1 MASSA
6 KSAVRPEWV
15 GRSPDPRGGPF
26 SETPEIRLRKIYG
39 VLFESA
45 PDAMM
50 VSDGVGRI
58 LELNA
63 EAERMFGYSREE
75 LIGQKI
81 ETLMPPRHRDAHRNH
96 RDVYQAD
103 PTYRPMSR
111 GQAIVALSKNG
122 AEFPVEISLSPIST
136 DGGMLFY
143 AIIRDISE
151 RVVAQQLARRLRFE
165 QTVAGLS
172 ARFINLPPDRV
183 DSEITSGLE
192 VLVEALGTD
201 RASLGQFDSATGDLV
216 ITHDWAR
223 PGIPPFGERLV
234 KGVLPWLEA
243 RISRGEIAVLGTPE
257 DLPPEA
263 IHEREYARLSGV
275 KSTLAVP
282 FRVAGKIVGAIST
295 GALGKSRCWD
305 DYLVS
310 RVKDVA
316 DIFANALS
324 RKWADEEL
332 QKAVGQIRE
341 LKDRL
346 QRENVYL
353 QEEIRLDHSDAEVI
367 GSSAV
372 IRTVL
377 KKAEQVA
384 PTDSAVLILGETG
397 TGKELVART
406 IHELSHRRG
415 HAMVKVNCA
424 ALPATLIESELF
436 GREKGAYT
444 GALAREI
451 GRFELADK
459 STLFLDEI
467 GELPLE
473 LQPKLLRVLQE
484 GAFERLGS
492 SKTVHV
498 DVRVIAATNRN
509 LVTMMKEGKFRQDL
523 FYRLSV
529 FPISIPPL
537 REHPDDIPAL
547 TWHILNDVGK
557 RMGRKIRGVHPS
569 TIDSFQEYSWPGNV
583 RELRNVIE
591 RNLIVSR
598 EPIFRAEIMDAET
611 ISYPKLGRLA
621 EMELDHMRN
630 VLQATRWRVRG
641 QGGAA
646 EILGLK
652 PTTLEARMKKMGL
665 NRRS

>member
-1 MASSA
+1 MTSSA
-6 KSAVRPEWV
+6 NSAVRRHLV
-15 GRSPDPRGGPF
+15 GPNSDPKEGATA
-26 SETPEIRLRKIYG
+26 ETQEIRLQKIIG
-39 VLFESA
+39 VLFEAA

-50 VSDGVGRI
+50 VTDRDGRI

-63 EAERMFGYSREE
+63 EAEKTFGYSREE

-81 ETLMPPRHRDAHRNH
+81 ETLIPQRLRDAHRNH
-96 RDVYQAD
+96 RDAYQAD

-111 GQAIVALSKNG
+111 GQAIVAQRKNG
-122 AEFPVEISLSPIST
+122 TEFPVEISLSPVPIDS
-136 DGGMLFY
+136 GMLFY

-151 RVVAQQLARRLRFE
+151 RVAALQLGRRLKFE

-172 ARFINLPPDRV
+172 ARFINVPTDRV
-183 DSEITSGLE
+183 DTEITSGLE
-192 VLVEALGTD
+192 VLVEALDTD
-201 RASLGQFDSATGDLV
+201 RASLAQFDPATGDLV
-216 ITHDWAR
+216 VTHNWTR
-223 PGIPPFGERLV
+223 PGVPPFGERLV
-234 KGVLPWLEA
+234 KGTLPWFEA
-243 RISRGEIAVLGTPE
+243 RISSGEIIVLETPE

-263 IHEREYARLSGV
+263 IRECEYARLSGI

-282 FRVAGKIVGAIST
+282 FRVAGQVVGGIST
-295 GALGKSRCWD
+295 GTFRRSHCWD

-310 RVKDVA
+310 RVKDTA

-324 RKWADEEL
+324 RKWADEVL
-332 QKAVGQIRE
+332 QKALSQIRE

-346 QRENVYL
+346 ERENVYL
-353 QEEIRLDHSDAEVI
+353 QEEIRLDHSHAEVI
-367 GSSAV
+367 GSSAE
-372 IRTVL
+372 IRNVL

-384 PTDSAVLILGETG
+384 PTDSTVLILGETG
-397 TGKELVART
+397 TGKELVARA
-406 IHELSHRRG
+406 IHDLSHRKG

-424 ALPATLIESELF
+424 ALPSTLIESELF

-451 GRFELADK
+451 GRFEVADRA
-459 STLFLDEI
+459 TLFLDEI

-484 GAFERLGS
+484 GSFERLGS

-498 DVRVIAATNRN
+498 DVRVIAATNRD
-509 LVTMMKEGKFRQDL
+509 LVTMMKEGTFRQDL

-537 REHPDDIPAL
+537 RQHPDDIPAL
-547 TWHILNDVGK
+547 TWHILSDLAR
-557 RMGRKIRGVHPS
+557 RMGRQIRGVHPS
-569 TIDSFQEYSWPGNV
+569 TIDSFRKYSWPGNV
-583 RELRNVIE
+583 RELRNLIE
-591 RNLIVSR
+591 RNLILSA
-598 EPIFRAEIMDAET
+598 EPVFRAEIADVEEMCD
-611 ISYPKLGRLA
+611 PKLRRLD
-621 EMELDHMRN
+621 EMEIDHLRT

-665 NRRS
+665 SRRS

>member
-1 MASSA
+1 MDALEA
-6 KSAVRPEWV
+6 PE
-15 GRSPDPRGGPF
+15 
-26 SETPEIRLRKIYG
+26 TRLQKVHG

-50 VSDGVGRI
+50 VSDRDGRI

-63 EAERMFGYSREE
+63 EAEKTFGYSREE
-75 LIGQKI
+75 LIGQSI
-81 ETLMPPRHRDAHRNH
+81 EILIPARLRDAHRRH
-96 RDVYQAD
+96 RDTYRAQ
-103 PTYRPMSR
+103 PIYRPMSR
-111 GQAIVALSKNG
+111 GQAIVALRSDG
-122 AEFPVEISLSPIST
+122 SEFPVEISLSPVAIE
-136 DGGMLFY
+136 GGMLFY

-151 RVVAQQLARRLRFE
+151 RVAAVQLAERLKFE
-165 QTVAGLS
+165 QTVTGLS
-172 ARFINLPPDRV
+172 ARFINLPPDQV

-192 VLVEALGTD
+192 VLVEALDTD
-201 RASLGQFDSATGDLV
+201 RGSLGEFDPPTGDLV
-216 ITHDWAR
+216 ITHNWAR
-223 PGIPPFGERLV
+223 PGIPPFRERLV

-243 RISRGEIAVLGTPE
+243 RLLRGEVAALETPE

-263 IHEREYARLSGV
+263 IREREYARLTGV

-282 FRVAGKIVGAIST
+282 FRVAGKVVGAIST
-295 GALGKSRCWD
+295 GAFRKSHRWD

-310 RVKDVA
+310 RVRDIA

-332 QKAVGQIRE
+332 QKAIGKIRE

-346 QRENVYL
+346 ERENVYL
-353 QEEIRLDHSDAEVI
+353 QEEIRLDHSHAQVI
-367 GSSAV
+367 GSSAA
-372 IRTVL
+372 IRNVL

-384 PTDSAVLILGETG
+384 LTDSAVLILGETG

-406 IHELSHRRG
+406 IHELSHRKG

-424 ALPATLIESELF
+424 ALPSTLIESELF

-492 SKTVHV
+492 SRTMHV

-509 LVTMMKEGKFRQDL
+509 LFTMMKEGKFRQDL

-529 FPISIPPL
+529 FPISVPPL
-537 REHPDDIPAL
+537 RERPDDIPAL
-547 TWHILNDVGK
+547 TWHILDDLGR
-557 RMGRKIRGVHPS
+557 RMGRQVRGVHPS
-569 TIDSFQEYSWPGNV
+569 TIESFRKYTWPGNV

-591 RNLIVSR
+591 RNLILNG
-598 EPIFRAEIMDAET
+598 EPVFHAEIVDLEEIADSKMQ
-611 ISYPKLGRLA
+611 RLDV
-621 EMELDHMRN
+621 MELDHLRN

-641 QGGAA
+641 HGGAA

-665 NRRS
+665 SRRRSAPP

>member
-1 MASSA
+1 MTGSSTTPVVPDSIDTESDRSQIA
-6 KSAVRPEWV
+6 APRTPRKQIHTLYSA
-15 GRSPDPRGGPF
+15 
-26 SETPEIRLRKIYG
+26 
-39 VLFESA
+39 LFEMA
-45 PDAMM
+45 PDAMV
-50 VSDGVGRI
+50 VSDCAGCI
-58 LELNA
+58 LQLNG
-63 EAERMFGYSREE
+63 EAERQFGFSRDE

-81 ETLMPPRHRDAHRNH
+81 DRLIPGRFRETHEGQRDG
-96 RDVYQAD
+96 YQSA
-103 PTYRPMSR
+103 PMYRPMSR
-111 GQAIVALSKNG
+111 GQSIVALRKDG
-122 AEFPVEISLSPIST
+122 TEFPVEISWNPVPTENGL
-136 DGGMLFY
+136 LFY

-151 RVVAQQLARRLRFE
+151 RAVASELVKRLKFE

-172 ARFINLPPDRV
+172 SRFINLPPDRV
-183 DSEITSGLE
+183 DKEINFGLE
-192 VLVEALGTD
+192 VLVEALDTD
-201 RASLGQFDSATGDLV
+201 RASLAQFDPATGDLV
-216 ITHDWAR
+216 VTHNWAR
-223 PGIPPFGERLV
+223 PGIPPFKDRLV
-234 KGVLPWLEA
+234 KGTLPWFEEQMSAGRVLALET
-243 RISRGEIAVLGTPE
+243 ED

-263 IHEREYARLSGV
+263 VHEREYGRLTGI

-282 FRVAGKIVGAIST
+282 FRVAGKVVGGIST
-295 GALGKSRCWD
+295 GAFRQNHRWD

-332 QKAVGQIRE
+332 QNAISQIRE

-346 QRENVYL
+346 ERENVYL
-353 QEEIRLDHSDAEVI
+353 QEEIRLDHSHAEVI
-367 GSSAV
+367 GNSPA
-372 IRTVL
+372 IRNVL

-384 PTDSAVLILGETG
+384 RTDSAVIIFGETG

-406 IHELSHRRG
+406 IHDLSQRKG
-415 HAMVKVNCA
+415 HMMVKVNCA
-424 ALPATLIESELF
+424 ALPSTLIESELF

-484 GAFERLGS
+484 GSFERLGS

-509 LVTMMKEGKFRQDL
+509 LATMMKEGKFRQDL
-523 FYRLSV
+523 FYRLNV
-529 FPISIPPL
+529 FPVSLPPL
-537 REHPDDIPAL
+537 RERPADIPAL
-547 TWHILNDVGK
+547 TWHILNDLGR
-557 RMGRKIRGVHPS
+557 RMGRQIRGIHPA
-569 TIDSFQEYSWPGNV
+569 TMESFQSYSWPGNV

-591 RNLIVSR
+591 RNLILNS
-598 EPIFRAEIMDAET
+598 EPVFRAEIADGEET
-611 ISYPKLGRLA
+611 GELSMRRLD
-621 EMELDHMRN
+621 EIELDHLKS

-652 PTTLEARMKKMGL
+652 PTTLEARMKKRGL
-665 NRRS
+665 VRRS

>member
-1 MASSA
+1 MAGSA
-6 KSAVRPEWV
+6 NSVVRSGWV
-15 GRSPDPRGGPF
+15 GRSPDPTEGPA
-26 SETPEIRLRKIYG
+26 SETSEIRFQKIYG

-50 VSDGVGRI
+50 VTDGVGRI

-63 EAERMFGYSREE
+63 EAEQTFGYSRAE

-81 ETLMPPRHRDAHRNH
+81 EVLIPERLRDVHRNH
-96 RDVYQAD
+96 RGVYQAD

-111 GQAIVALSKNG
+111 GQAIVALRKNG
-122 AEFPVEISLSPIST
+122 TEFPVEISLCPIST
-136 DGGMLFY
+136 DRGMLFY

-151 RVVAQQLARRLRFE
+151 RVVAEQLAQRLKFE

-192 VLVEALGTD
+192 VLVEALDTD
-201 RASLGQFDSATGDLV
+201 RASLGQFDAGTGDLV
-216 ITHDWAR
+216 ITHNWAR
-223 PGIPPFGERLV
+223 PGIPPFEERLV

-243 RISRGEIAVLGTPE
+243 RISRGEIAVLETPE

-282 FRVAGKIVGAIST
+282 FRVAGKVVGAIST
-295 GALGKSRCWD
+295 GALRKSRCWD
-305 DYLVS
+305 GYLVS

-324 RKWADEEL
+324 RKWVDEEL

-346 QRENVYL
+346 ERENVYL
-353 QEEIRLDHSDAEVI
+353 QEEIRLVHSHAEVI
-367 GSSAV
+367 GSSAT
-372 IRTVL
+372 IRNVL

-384 PTDSAVLILGETG
+384 STDSAVLIFGETG
-397 TGKELVART
+397 TGKELFART
-406 IHELSHRRG
+406 IHELSRRKG

-424 ALPATLIESELF
+424 ALPSTLIESELF

-451 GRFELADK
+451 GRFELADR

-492 SKTVHV
+492 SKTVRV
-498 DVRVIAATNRN
+498 DVRVIAATNRD
-509 LVTMMKEGKFRQDL
+509 LVAMMREGKFRQDL

-537 REHPDDIPAL
+537 RERPDDIPAL
-547 TWHILNDVGK
+547 TWHILNDLGR
-557 RMGRKIRGVHPS
+557 RMGRQLRGVHPS
-569 TIDSFQEYSWPGNV
+569 TIDSFRRYSWPGNV

-591 RNLIVSR
+591 RNLIVSH
-598 EPIFRAEIMDAET
+598 EPVFRAEMDAET
-611 ISYPKLGRLA
+611 ISCPKLGRLDDL
-621 EMELDHMRN
+621 ELDHLRN
-630 VLQATRWRVRG
+630 VLEATRWRVRG
-641 QGGAA
+641 HGGAA

-665 NRRS
+665 SRRS

>member
-1 MASSA
+1 
-6 KSAVRPEWV
+6 
-15 GRSPDPRGGPF
+15 
-26 SETPEIRLRKIYG
+26 
-39 VLFESA
+39 
-45 PDAMM
+45 M
-50 VSDGVGRI
+50 VSDSNGRI
-58 LELNA
+58 LEVNA
-63 EAERMFGYSREE
+63 ETEKTFGHSREE

-81 ETLMPPRHRDAHRNH
+81 EMLVPQRLREVHANH
-96 RDVYQAD
+96 RHGYQDD
-103 PTYRPMSR
+103 PIYRPMGR
-111 GQAIVALSKNG
+111 GQAIVALRKDGS
-122 AEFPVEISLSPIST
+122 EFPVEISLNPVST
-136 DGGMLFY
+136 ERGLLFY

-151 RVVAQQLARRLRFE
+151 RAAAVQLAERLKFE

-172 ARFINLPPDRV
+172 ARFINLPTNHV

-192 VLVEALGTD
+192 VLVEALDTD
-201 RASLGQFDSATGDLV
+201 RASLAQFDPTTGDLV
-216 ITHDWAR
+216 VTHNWAR
-223 PGIPPFGERLV
+223 QGIPPFGGRLV
-234 KGVLPWLEA
+234 KGTLPWLETQL
-243 RISRGEIAVLGTPE
+243 SRGEIAALETPE

-263 IHEREYARLSGV
+263 IQEREYGRLTGI

-282 FRVAGKIVGAIST
+282 FRVAGKVVGGIST
-295 GALGKSRCWD
+295 GAFRKSHRWD

-332 QKAVGQIRE
+332 QKAIAQVRE

-346 QRENVYL
+346 ERENVYL
-353 QEEIRLDHSDAEVI
+353 QEEIRLDHSHAEVI
-367 GSSAV
+367 GSSPA
-372 IRTVL
+372 IRNVL

-397 TGKELVART
+397 TGKELIART

-424 ALPATLIESELF
+424 ALPSTLIESELF

-509 LVTMMKEGKFRQDL
+509 LATMMKEGQFRQDL

-529 FPISIPPL
+529 FPISVPPL
-537 REHPDDIPAL
+537 RDRPDDIPAL
-547 TWHILNDVGK
+547 IWHILNDLGR
-557 RMGRKIRGVHPS
+557 RMGRQVRGVHPS
-569 TIDSFQEYSWPGNV
+569 TVESFRKYSWPGNV

-591 RNLIVSR
+591 RNLILSG
-598 EPIFRAEIMDAET
+598 EPVFRAEI
-611 ISYPKLGRLA
+611 A
-621 EMELDHMRN
+621 EMEEISHPKLQRLDEMEIDHLRN

-641 QGGAA
+641 EGGAA
-646 EILGLK
+646 KILGLK

-665 NRRS
+665 TRRP